1 MKSWLQ
7 TIAVFSLMAFLAG
20 CGNVSLFK
28 GLSNSKSQSAID
40 QIKSNNNKGT
50 DYSTSVSLADQV
62 INSSAASTSD
72 KQTAQLL
79 KGEALLGKNGVKAV
93 EVASKLLSSTQPTAN
108 LLSVLPTIS
117 AADAISAAKALNA
130 ADSLSASTNAS
141 IGSNYQVTRAMANT
155 LAIVSKVNDVY
166 SIGTDG
172 SVTVK
177 DGVGGGTKGAL
188 ATLLATDSDGKT
200 LDYYANQ
207 AKNGFDKGG
216 TLSSDQQSQLDKVKD
231 VPTKLKLLNEAV
243 QGGEPYQY
251 TDSNNHTI
259 TIFSTSDDNAVQG
272 AINDIMKKANK

>member
-7 TIAVFSLMAFLAG
+7 TIAVFSLMVFLAG

-155 LAIVSKVNDVY
+155 LAIVSKVNEVYDIGNDGTVTAKNNVDV
-166 SIGTDG
+166 
-172 SVTVK
+172 K
-177 DGVGGGTKGAL
+177 AAL
-188 ATLLATDSDGKT
+188 STLMASDSDGKT

-216 TLSSDQQSQLDKVKD
+216 TLSSDQQSELDKVKD

-259 TIFSTSDDNAVQG
+259 TIFSTSDNNAVQG